1 MAVRAEGE
9 RKLDANFEVGLRFL
23 RKKKM
28 GVGGERTSM
37 WQRLLQIHQTPFSF
51 LAMDTA
57 SLPFPALFAVR

>member
-28 GVGGERTSM
+28 GVGGGKNIYVAETATDSPNS
-37 WQRLLQIHQTPFSF
+37 IF
-51 LAMDTA
+51 L
-57 SLPFPALFAVR
+57 SCHGHS